1 MDNNKVKVVNPH
13 LADIGEDH
21 FHHFGFNTS
30 GTDVKKEYSDVK
42 VGVINSCHLICKQAL
57 SRMLSSP
64 GDFSLLHF
72 SVAVAPLNQSFHA
85 KM

>member
-1 MDNNKVKVVNPH
+1 MENNKVKVVNPH

-42 VGVINSCHLICKQAL
+42 VGMLKFCCVICRQAL
-57 SRMLSSP
+57 AE
-64 GDFSLLHF
+64 FF
-72 SVAVAPLNQSFHA
+72 LNITWEIVIVLA
-85 KM
+85 